1 MMPPF
6 PYHIWVGTDVKNREV
21 SSALH
26 QVSSDSFLAVMAIV
40 IAVKPNPQSFTVSIV
55 NCNYKLNY
63 FAAVIYH
70 NHSINL
76 LVERQG

>member
-1 MMPPF
+1 MPPF
-6 PYHIWVGTDVKNREV
+6 PYHIGVGTDVKNREV

-26 QVSSDSFLAVMAIV
+26 QISSNGLSMVTPIV

>member
-26 QVSSDSFLAVMAIV
+26 QVSSDSFLAVMTIV
-40 IAVKPNPQSFTVSIV
+40 IAVKPNPQSFTVT
-55 NCNYKLNY
+55 
-63 FAAVIYH
+63 
-70 NHSINL
+70 
-76 LVERQG
+76 

>member
-26 QVSSDSFLAVMAIV
+26 QVSSDSFLAVMVIV

-55 NCNYKLNY
+55 NCNYKLNDS
-63 FAAVIYH
+63 ATVIGHDY
-70 NHSINL
+70 SICL